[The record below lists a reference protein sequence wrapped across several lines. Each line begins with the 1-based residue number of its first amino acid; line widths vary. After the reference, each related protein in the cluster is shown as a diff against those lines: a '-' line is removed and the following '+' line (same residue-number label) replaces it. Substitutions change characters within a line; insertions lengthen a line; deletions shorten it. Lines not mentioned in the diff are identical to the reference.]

1 MAIKNNEY
9 IIFESLIRKCSEEQ
23 MISAFYI
30 IIHKIMYNEISEI
43 NFFFFI
49 NILFK
54 YNINLYSIKNIKKT
68 VNF

>member
-43 NFFFFI
+43 NFFSS
-49 NILFK
+49 L
-54 YNINLYSIKNIKKT
+54 
-68 VNF
+68 